1 MTSPDG
7 LDAATWKQ
15 LGEQLGVQG
24 MAVPEAYGGAGFS
37 HVDLGIVLEE
47 AGRALFTGPLLST
60 VLAAEAVLAA
70 GDEAARADLLPRLAA
85 GDAVGTVAV
94 LERPGGWADAEVTTR
109 AEQQGTSWSLTGRKM
124 HVPDGAVSDLVVT
137 TARCGD
143 GTALF
148 AVETGATGVS
158 VETVPTLDQTRR
170 QAHLA
175 FDAAPARLL
184 AAPATAD
191 AAIARTLSAAAVYLA
206 TEQLGGAA
214 RALEMAVDYSRTRH
228 QYGRAIGS
236 FQAIKHLC
244 ADVPP
249 RIESAR
255 SAAYAGLEALDR
267 DAADLPLAASAAKV
281 FCSETY
287 TAATAACIQIHGAIG
302 DHLGAPGTP
311 VLQAGEVVGAPL
323 RHPVPAPRAARHGSR
338 PRVPRAETC
347 HDLCRSPTTSRSS
360 ERTCAPGWTS
370 TWWASSPSMR
380 AWAARTTPR
389 RGSCACA
396 GTGSSPRPG
405 LLALTWPV
413 EYGGRGAPLYHEVVL
428 NEELAAAR
436 APYRAGVHGLELF
449 GPTLLMFGSDEQK
462 RRFLPRIAAGEQF
475 WGQGFSEPEAGSD
488 LASLR
493 TRATLDGDEWV
504 STARRSG

>member
-1 MTSPDG
+1 MAVVLTAEQRELRSVVRAFFAERSAEDNVREQMSSPTG
-7 LDAATWKQ
+7 LDTATWKQ

-24 MAVPEAYGGAGFS
+24 MAVPEVYGGSGFS

-47 AGRALFTGPLLST
+47 AGRALYGGPLLST

-70 GDEAARADLLPRLAA
+70 GDEAACADLLPRLAA

-170 QAHLA
+170 QAHLT

-184 AAPATAD
+184 AVPATAD

-244 ADVPP
+244 ADVYTA
-249 RIESAR
+249 IESAR

-302 DHLGAPGTP
+302 TTWEHPAHLYFK
-311 VLQAGEVVGAPL
+311 
-323 RHPVPAPRAARHGSR
+323 RAK
-338 PRVPRAETC
+338 
-347 HDLCRSPTTSRSS
+347 SS
-360 ERTCAPGWTS
+360 ALLFG
-370 TWWASSPSMR
+370 SPSR
-380 AWAARTTPR
+380 HRE
-389 RGSCACA
+389 
-396 GTGSSPRPG
+396 
-405 LLALTWPV
+405 LLATAL
-413 EYGGRGAPLYHEVVL
+413 
-428 NEELAAAR
+428 
-436 APYRAGVHGLELF
+436 GL
-449 GPTLLMFGSDEQK
+449 GP
-462 RRFLPRIAAGEQF
+462 
-475 WGQGFSEPEAGSD
+475 
-488 LASLR
+488 
-493 TRATLDGDEWV
+493 
-504 STARRSG
+504 RSGDLP

>member
-1 MTSPDG
+1 MAVVLTAEQRELRSVVRAFFAERSAEDTVREQMSSPTG
-7 LDAATWKQ
+7 LDTTTWKQ

-24 MAVPEAYGGAGFS
+24 MAVPEVYGGAGFS
-37 HVDLGIVLEE
+37 SVDLGVVLEE
-47 AGRALFTGPLLST
+47 AGGALYGGPLLST

-70 GDEAARADLLPRLAA
+70 GDEAACADLLPRLAA

-109 AEQQGTSWSLTGRKM
+109 AAQQGTPWRLTGRKL

-148 AVETGATGVS
+148 AVETGAPGVS
-158 VETVPTLDQTRR
+158 VETLPTLDQTRR
-170 QAHLA
+170 QAHLI

-244 ADVPP
+244 ADVYTA
-249 RIESAR
+249 IESAR

-302 DHLGAPGTP
+302 TTWEHPAHLYFK
-311 VLQAGEVVGAPL
+311 
-323 RHPVPAPRAARHGSR
+323 RAK
-338 PRVPRAETC
+338 
-347 HDLCRSPTTSRSS
+347 SS
-360 ERTCAPGWTS
+360 ALLFG
-370 TWWASSPSMR
+370 SPSR
-380 AWAARTTPR
+380 HRE
-389 RGSCACA
+389 
-396 GTGSSPRPG
+396 
-405 LLALTWPV
+405 LLATAL
-413 EYGGRGAPLYHEVVL
+413 
-428 NEELAAAR
+428 
-436 APYRAGVHGLELF
+436 GLGL
-449 GPTLLMFGSDEQK
+449 
-462 RRFLPRIAAGEQF
+462 
-475 WGQGFSEPEAGSD
+475 
-488 LASLR
+488 
-493 TRATLDGDEWV
+493 
-504 STARRSG
+504 RSGELS

>member
-1 MTSPDG
+1 MAVVLTPEQRELRSVVRAFFAERSAEDTVREQMSSPLG
-7 LDAATWKQ
+7 LDTATWKQ

-24 MAVPEAYGGAGFS
+24 MAVPEAYGGSAFS

-47 AGRALFTGPLLST
+47 AGRALYGGPLLST

-70 GDEAARADLLPRLAA
+70 ADEAACADLLPRLAA

-175 FDAAPARLL
+175 FDRAPARLL

-191 AAIARTLSAAAVYLA
+191 AAIARTLCAAAVYLA
-206 TEQLGGAA
+206 TEELGGAA

-236 FQAIKHLC
+236 FQAVKHLC
-244 ADVPP
+244 ADVYTA
-249 RIESAR
+249 IESAR

-302 DHLGAPGTP
+302 TTWEHPAHLYFK
-311 VLQAGEVVGAPL
+311 
-323 RHPVPAPRAARHGSR
+323 RAK
-338 PRVPRAETC
+338 
-347 HDLCRSPTTSRSS
+347 SS
-360 ERTCAPGWTS
+360 ALLFG
-370 TWWASSPSMR
+370 SPSR
-380 AWAARTTPR
+380 HRE
-389 RGSCACA
+389 
-396 GTGSSPRPG
+396 
-405 LLALTWPV
+405 LLATAL
-413 EYGGRGAPLYHEVVL
+413 
-428 NEELAAAR
+428 
-436 APYRAGVHGLELF
+436 GL
-449 GPTLLMFGSDEQK
+449 GP
-462 RRFLPRIAAGEQF
+462 
-475 WGQGFSEPEAGSD
+475 
-488 LASLR
+488 
-493 TRATLDGDEWV
+493 
-504 STARRSG
+504 RSGELP